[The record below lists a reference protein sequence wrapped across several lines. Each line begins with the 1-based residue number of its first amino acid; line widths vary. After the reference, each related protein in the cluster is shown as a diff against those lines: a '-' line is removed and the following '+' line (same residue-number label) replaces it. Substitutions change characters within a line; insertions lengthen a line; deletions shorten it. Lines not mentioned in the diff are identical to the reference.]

1 MKINFAQISVQME
14 FEGPSQSVD
23 IRKPLGNH
31 IHQTTGDLA
40 MDQLARD
47 IYFSQQ
53 PVELTQE
60 QAQAVLEA
68 ARQKFVCPVWQGLEQ
83 QMNNNQKKEEEVA
96 S

>member
-1 MKINFAQISVQME
+1 MKINFAQIAVRME
-14 FEGPSQSVD
+14 FEGPSQTVD

-60 QAQAVLEA
+60 QAKAVLEA
-68 ARQKFVCPVWQGLEQ
+68 AKQKFVCPVWQGLEK
-83 QMNNNQKKEEEVA
+83 QMNETNNKEEDNQ
-96 S
+96 

>member
-1 MKINFAQISVQME
+1 MKINFAQIIVQME

-53 PVELTQE
+53 SVELTQE

-68 ARQKFVCPVWQGLEQ
+68 AKQKFVCPVWQGLEK
-83 QMNNNQKKEEEVA
+83 QMNETNNKEEDNQ
-96 S
+96 

>member
-1 MKINFAQISVQME
+1 MKINFAQIAVQME
-14 FEGPSQSVD
+14 FEGPSQTVD

-47 IYFSQQ
+47 IYFSRQ

-68 ARQKFVCPVWQGLEQ
+68 AKQKFVCPVWQGLEQ
-83 QMNNNQKKEEEVA
+83 QMNETNNKEEDNQ
-96 S
+96 

>member
-1 MKINFAQISVQME
+1 MKINFAKISVQME
-14 FEGPSQSVD
+14 FEGPSQDVD

-68 ARQKFVCPVWQGLEQ
+68 AKQKFVCPVWQGLEQ
-83 QMNNNQKKEEEVA
+83 QMNDNQKKEEEA

>member
-1 MKINFAQISVQME
+1 MKIDFSKVRVQME
-14 FEGPSQSVD
+14 FEGPSQTVD
-23 IRKPLGNH
+23 IRKLLGNH

-60 QAQAVLEA
+60 QAQSVLESA
-68 ARQKFVCPVWQGLEQ
+68 KQKFVCPVWQGLEK
-83 QMNNNQKKEEEVA
+83 QMNEPNNKEEDNQ
-96 S
+96 

>member
-1 MKINFAQISVQME
+1 MKINFAKISVQME
-14 FEGPSQSVD
+14 FEGKFQDVD

-68 ARQKFVCPVWQGLEQ
+68 ARQKFVCPVWQGLEK
-83 QMNNNQKKEEEVA
+83 QMNDNQKKEEEA